1 MVCRSDMKCSAVIF
15 LIFST
20 FCACSKIPHEIVY
33 VVGCFVNGSAEVQFE
48 YDGEEMLY
56 VDFQQKEIVY
66 TVPTFLNPD
75 PSLFFTGLSIIRD
88 AEQNGMLCKAAT
100 EVAATMLKNIPDKED
115 PPDSILYSS
124 EEVELGVENS
134 LICFVNNFFPPS
146 INVIWTKNGDVV
158 SEGVSLSRYYP
169 SDSQP
174 LTFRQFSTLTFTP
187 KQGDVYSC
195 TVEHP
200 ALERPNTRIWEVD
213 LGHPSIGLD
222 IYCGVGLTV
231 ALLGVATGTF
241 LITKRRF
248 GH

>member
-1 MVCRSDMKCSAVIF
+1 MMRFTIIILILNAIGAFSQTPSTHEFTFYMGCSF
-15 LIFST
+15 
-20 FCACSKIPHEIVY
+20 
-33 VVGCFVNGSAEVQFE
+33 NGTAEVGFQVDDE
-48 YDGEEMLY
+48 QLMY
-56 VDFQQKEIVY
+56 VDFHRQKVVVTLPQFIVY
-66 TVPTFLNPD
+66 NPSELIAAHYVYRNSVRNRKYCLSVLYFLKELEKLKQSTIP
-75 PSLFFTGLSIIRD
+75 P
-88 AEQNGMLCKAAT
+88 
-100 EVAATMLKNIPDKED
+100 EVED
-115 PPDSILYSS
+115 PPDSILYPS

-169 SDSQP
+169 NNDQ
-174 LTFRQFSTLTFTP
+174 TFRQFSTLTFTP
-187 KQGDVYSC
+187 KQGDMYSC

-241 LITKRRF
+241 LMAKAHF
-248 GH
+248 VQ

>member
-1 MVCRSDMKCSAVIF
+1 MVCFAIII
-15 LIFST
+15 LILNAFGAFSQTPITHEFT
-20 FCACSKIPHEIVY
+20 FY
-33 VVGCFVNGSAEVQFE
+33 VGCFFNGTAEVGFQL
-48 YDGEEMLY
+48 DNEEIMY
-56 VDFQQKEIVY
+56 VDFQRQEAVVTLPKFIV
-66 TVPTFLNPD
+66 FD
-75 PSLFFTGLSIIRD
+75 PSTFMAVYHVYRNSLRQKKNCLAVLDYVKVF
-88 AEQNGMLCKAAT
+88 EQS
-100 EVAATMLKNIPDKED
+100 NIPPEVED
-115 PPDSILYSS
+115 PPDSILYPS

-169 SDSQP
+169 NNDQ
-174 LTFRQFSTLTFTP
+174 TFRQFSTLTFTP
-187 KQGDVYSC
+187 KQGDMYSC

-200 ALERPNTRIWEVD
+200 ALERPNTRIWVD

-241 LITKRRF
+241 LMAKAHF
-248 GH
+248 VQ